1 MVRVTN
7 GNSKYVITDAKCYV
21 LFFFSFWKKKT
32 HINQTYDK
40 TSSGKHVH
48 IEKIY
53 GSVSDHNNTMQM
65 KIRPNA
71 VSRDSYIEYASSLYK
86 RKSTFSFDDHVKI
99 SKYKNIFTKGYI
111 LN

>member
-7 GNSKYVITDAKCYV
+7 ANSKYVITDAKCYV
-21 LFFFSFWKKKT
+21 LFFSSWKKKT

-40 TSSGKHVH
+40 KSSGKNVH

-65 KIRPNA
+65 KMRPNA
-71 VSRDSYIEYASSLYK
+71 ASRDSYIEYTS
-86 RKSTFSFDDHVKI
+86 RV
-99 SKYKNIFTKGYI
+99 
-111 LN
+111 